1 MHGAPAICNPVLLA
15 PTCGACPLLQCK
27 SWSLRELDNDGE
39 YVCRLWSTDDVGNYG
54 SQITLE
60 PGNRVPDT
68 PENFPEKYRY
78 TSGNSERPRLG
89 RWLSGVTSRT
99 GAVVLQGRH
108 ERPQLP
114 RTCKCAC

>member
-54 SQITLE
+54 GQITLE

-78 TSGNSERPRLG
+78 TSGNSERSRLG
-89 RWLSGVTSRT
+89 RRLMRGDQLNGSCSVAGVT
-99 GAVVLQGRH
+99 
-108 ERPQLP
+108 
-114 RTCKCAC
+114 